1 MEIEATPQ
9 NFIDDAWVRGDFDG
23 QCAEVKVKVEGE
35 GIGEG
40 NGKGEGKGEGLR
52 LRVEIDGEK
61 KELALNPS
69 SSPSTL
75 TLEVPLRNF
84 RPWSPERPNLYTGV
98 IELVQNGQ
106 VVHTRRERFGV
117 RKFEVRGG
125 EFFLNG
131 RPFYVRGFG
140 DDHVYPLTGIT
151 PADRDVHRAHLRK
164 ARAAGFNFV
173 RLHTHCEVPEYFGAA
188 DELGVMVQPELPYYS
203 DVPAE
208 DFAFDPKRDV
218 TELWRN
224 YRRHPSFAV
233 YSMGNEGSFGP
244 ALDAALHRYVK
255 RMDPDRLKINQDSN
269 QAFINPPEAADYCG
283 GPIKEWPRGSV
294 NLDRPFVTH
303 EYLNLCIKLDAR
315 GEGDYTGAWLPP
327 LTRAARAA
335 WLAKVGLNEAWGD
348 RLQDAQHALQ
358 RHYQKHG
365 VEWARKDPYCDGY
378 SFWTIV
384 DVVVAQGD
392 SYTAQGLFD
401 PFWGQ
406 KRGGFSADEFARF
419 NSPSCL
425 LMDAPDENRV
435 FTSGESIPID
445 FLFAHYGE
453 APLKDAVL
461 EWRLNILDGP
471 STPSN
476 VSNLSDIPIGPVRKV
491 ASAKVVFPSV
501 ERPAK
506 VTLSARVGNI
516 ANDWDFWVFPPRARR
531 DGRGLAVAPALKDAM
546 SRLYEEFAVLGTP
559 EAERAAVVVVEQGSS
574 DEEAALKAGRRVV
587 AVGAAKGVP
596 NVKLGWWWMGTQV
609 GTALVDH
616 PVFAGLP
623 HEGYLSP
630 LLFRI
635 VGVGLPLRGAGRDVK
650 DLLMVGEGGQD
661 CFAYVALRR
670 GGKGLAVESF
680 GLDLLSGKPE
690 GTVLLDGMID
700 YAAKRSPLQLP

>member
-1 MEIEATPQ
+1 M
-9 NFIDDAWVRGDFDG
+9 
-23 QCAEVKVKVEGE
+23 
-35 GIGEG
+35 
-40 NGKGEGKGEGLR
+40 
-52 LRVEIDGEK
+52 
-61 KELALNPS
+61 
-69 SSPSTL
+69 
-75 TLEVPLRNF
+75 
-84 RPWSPERPNLYTGV
+84 
-98 IELVQNGQ
+98 
-106 VVHTRRERFGV
+106 
-117 RKFEVRGG
+117 RGG

-131 RPFYVRGFG
+131 RPFFVRGFG

-173 RLHTHCEVPEYFGAA
+173 RLHTHCEVPEYFEAA

-203 DVPAE
+203 DVPTE

-294 NLDRPFVTH
+294 NPDRPFVTH

-315 GEGDYTGAWLPP
+315 REGDYTGAWLPP

-335 WLAKVGLNEAWGD
+335 WLAKVGLDEAWGD

-358 RHYQKHG
+358 RHYQKRG

-406 KRGGFSADEFARF
+406 KRGGFSAEEFARF
-419 NSPSCL
+419 NSPSCI
-425 LMDAPDENRV
+425 LMDTPDENRV
-435 FTSGESIPID
+435 FTSGESLPVD
-445 FLFAHYGE
+445 FLFAHYGD

-461 EWRLNILDGP
+461 EWGLNISG
-471 STPSN
+471 TPSN
-476 VSNLSDIPIGPVRKV
+476 LSNLSNIPLGPVRKV
-491 ASAKVVFPSV
+491 ASATVVFPSV

-516 ANDWDFWVFPPRARR
+516 VNDWDFWVFPPRARR
-531 DGRGLAVAPALKDAM
+531 DGRGLAVAPTLKDSM
-546 SRLYEEFAVLGTP
+546 SRLYDGVAVLGTP
-559 EAERAAVVVVEQGSS
+559 EAERAAVIVVEQGSS
-574 DEEAALKAGRRVV
+574 EEEAALKAGRRVV
-587 AVGAAKGVP
+587 AIGAAKGVP

-623 HEGYLSP
+623 HEGHLSP

-635 VGVGLPLRGAGRDVK
+635 VGVGLPLRGAGREVK

-670 GGKGLAVESF
+670 DSKGLAVESF

-690 GTVLLDGMID
+690 ANALLDGMID
-700 YAAKRSPLQLP
+700 YAREAPAAPR